1 MKYIYISL
9 LLLSFL
15 IGLMYFY
22 SVEPEKK
29 IIYINPT
36 PDNCETNIY
45 KDKTNTCF
53 KYESIEVPCENV
65 SDMPLQH

>member
-1 MKYIYISL
+1 M
-9 LLLSFL
+9 
-15 IGLMYFY
+15 
-22 SVEPEKK
+22 VEPEKK

-45 KDKTNTCF
+45 KDKTDTCF

>member
-1 MKYIYISL
+1 MRYIYVSL

-22 SVEPEKK
+22 LVEPEKK

-53 KYESIEVPCENV
+53 KYESTEVPCENV
-65 SDMPLQH
+65 SDMPLQD